1 MNIIV
6 CFRSSQEPLQE
17 PRKNATQ
24 ISSEQV
30 DEFKCDNCHKKQF
43 YFFCKQCD
51 EYLCISCNYLL
62 HRRGKVVL
70 HDRFKVNHRQR
81 SKISICC
88 KVHGDHEVRWY
99 CSTCHHCICEHCF
112 DRNGAHRKHDLVL
125 CHTIA
130 NELKSKVS
138 AKYLEVAESKKE
150 PIINALRTLQAMLY
164 EIGVEGVPMFRNAI
178 SMEDKYVD
186 MELKSVREIDE
197 LAKAKSDAVMK
208 QIKALNTSLNK
219 IANSCDAK
227 EAMIASPVLEAC
239 VRYSDV
245 VALLDD
251 LEAHMASIKIA
262 MDSSILATVCT
273 FDVLRVLEK
282 SCHMGGPSTPR
293 HVLIEEADIKDEK
306 C

>member
-1 MNIIV
+1 
-6 CFRSSQEPLQE
+6 
-17 PRKNATQ
+17 
-24 ISSEQV
+24 
-30 DEFKCDNCHKKQF
+30 
-43 YFFCKQCD
+43 
-51 EYLCISCNYLL
+51 
-62 HRRGKVVL
+62 
-70 HDRFKVNHRQR
+70 
-81 SKISICC
+81 
-88 KVHGDHEVRWY
+88 
-99 CSTCHHCICEHCF
+99 
-112 DRNGAHRKHDLVL
+112 
-125 CHTIA
+125 
-130 NELKSKVS
+130 
-138 AKYLEVAESKKE
+138 
-150 PIINALRTLQAMLY
+150 MLY
-164 EIGVEGVPMFRNAI
+164 EIGVEGVPMFRNAKPDHI
-178 SMEDKYVD
+178 SMEEKYVD
-186 MELKSVREIDE
+186 MELKSVREIDELAKAKSDAAMKQIKALNTSLNKIAYCCYYAQEAMIASPVLEACVIASPVLEACVMHSNALRTLEAMLHEIGVEGVPMFRNAKPDHISMEEKYVDMKLKSVREIDE

-219 IANSCDAK
+219 IAYCCDAK

-282 SCHMGGPSTPR
+282 SCHMAPR